1 MGTITRRNALKLAGA
16 GTALLAA
23 AGPRGVFAQSTG
35 GGTLRIAM
43 TTTDVPLTNGMPD
56 NGSEGGRFA
65 GYPIFD
71 ALVLWDFANTTSPP
85 DLIPGLATEWH
96 VDPNDNKRWI
106 FTIRQGVT
114 FHDGSPLSVDDIVW
128 NFDRQLN
135 RDAPHYD
142 KLAPTYAGAYA
153 AIIAGYEKVSDTQFA
168 IRTKTVFSL
177 LPYHLSRLFIV
188 GPRQY
193 EKLGKDWLA
202 FRSNP
207 SGTGP
212 FKVVKVTPHVAI
224 ELVPNQ
230 KYWDPKHTS
239 KLDRLVLMPIADSN
253 TRVAALRSG
262 QVDWIEFPDP
272 DSIPSLKSG
281 GFNVVTKPYL
291 HLWSFVLNCADPGPL
306 TDVRVRRA
314 LNYGLDRESMIGLLN
329 GTATPAI
336 GLYDQDYKLFG
347 KPTQIY
353 TYDLDKAKA
362 LLAEAGYGPG
372 KKPITLRTLIPTAG
386 SGNMVPLPMGQ
397 FMQQSL
403 EELNVKVDLVVADW
417 GSVLTAMR
425 QVPGVNGAERYDV
438 ICHGQPFGDPT
449 QFYTNCFNRDGGGT
463 GNWGRYS
470 SPKVDQLLTEA
481 LSAFNQADQDAK
493 LAAAHAQVVDDAP
506 NIFAVH
512 DLNPR
517 AMSTKVKGFAQAES
531 WYQDFTQITV
541 AS

>member
-16 GTALLAA
+16 GTALLATV
-23 AGPRGVFAQSTG
+23 GPRSVFAQTAG

-43 TTTDVPLTNGMPD
+43 TTTDVPITSGMPD

-65 GYPIFD
+65 GYPIYD
-71 ALVLWDFANTTSPP
+71 ALVLWDFANTATPP
-85 DLIPGLATEWH
+85 DLVPGLATEWH
-96 VDPNDNKRWI
+96 IDPGDNKRWI
-106 FTIRQGVT
+106 FTIRPGVK
-114 FHDGSPLSVDDIVW
+114 FHDGSPLTVDDIVW
-128 NFDRQLN
+128 NLDRQLKPN
-135 RDAPHYD
+135 APHYD
-142 KLAPTYAGAYA
+142 KLSPTYAGAYA
-153 AIIAGYEKVSDTQFA
+153 AIITTYEKISDTQLA
-168 IRTKTVFSL
+168 IHTKTVFSM

-188 GPRQY
+188 SPRQY

-207 SGTGP
+207 VGTGP
-212 FKVVKVTPHVAI
+212 FKAVKVTPHVAI
-224 ELVPNQ
+224 ELTPNRD
-230 KYWDPKHTS
+230 YWDPKHIS
-239 KLDRLVLMPIADSN
+239 KLDKLLLMPISDAN

-272 DSIPSLKSG
+272 DSIPALKSA
-281 GFNVVTKPYL
+281 GFNVITKPYL

-306 TDVRVRRA
+306 QDVRVRRA
-314 LNYGLDRESMIGLLN
+314 LNYGLDRESLIGLLN

-353 TYDLDKAKA
+353 SYDPDKAKA

-372 KKPITLRTLIPTAG
+372 KKSITLKTMIPTAG

-397 FMQQSL
+397 FMQQCL
-403 EELNVKVDLVVADW
+403 AEINVKVDLVVADW
-417 GSVLTAMR
+417 GSVQTAMR
-425 QVPGVNGAERYDV
+425 QVPGVNGADRYDV

-449 QFYTNCFNRDGGGT
+449 QFYTNCYTRDAGGT
-463 GNWGRYS
+463 SNWSRYS
-470 SPKVDQLLTEA
+470 NPKVDQMLAEA
-481 LSAFNQADQDAK
+481 LSAFTQAEQDAK
-493 LAAAHAQVVDDAP
+493 LAAAHAMVVDDAP

-517 AMSTKVKGFAQAES
+517 ALSPRVKGFLQAES
-531 WYQDFTQITV
+531 WYQDFTQVTL